1 MGLPQK
7 TRDAIASEVEN
18 RFDFLFKQLNAVNK
32 KDLVDRYARKP
43 IFIDS
48 YNVNTRPQTKPLPNT

>member
-43 IFIDS
+43 SFTDS
-48 YNVNTRPQTKPLPNT
+48 HDVNARPHAKPLPNT